1 VSLPYLEETDETD
14 HETFA
19 SFRRPEPDLVL
30 LLARSCHSPSAAPP
44 APQQQ
49 TSVPLNVLDDP
60 YGDGSGNVPAAEEAR
75 PNGEDATAIAQQAK
89 GEEEEEEEMED
100 FDDEDDVSLCLVDRL
115 DSRKKDQLVDFGRS
129 LITLLFCWR
138 RMTSRSSWIPRLGGR
153 LTSGTH

>member
-60 YGDGSGNVPAAEEAR
+60 YGDGSGNVPA
-75 PNGEDATAIAQQAK
+75 AIAQQAK